1 MFISIRQAFKNK
13 VFACAFLFCFV
24 LSTPI
29 FYKVLVDDIASGK
42 MDVIHFIA
50 LSLQYLFCIVVMP
63 NKMSEG
69 YIKE

>member
-1 MFISIRQAFKNK
+1 MLTSIRNAFKNK
-13 VFACAFLFCFV
+13 VFTLAFLFCFV

-42 MDVIHFIA
+42 MDIIHFIA

-63 NKMSEG
+63 NKLSEG
-69 YIKE
+69 YTKE

>member
-1 MFISIRQAFKNK
+1 MFTSIRQAFKSK
-13 VFACAFLFCFV
+13 VFTVAFLFCFV

-29 FYKVLVDDIASGK
+29 FYKVLVDDITAGK
-42 MDVIHFIA
+42 MDLIHFIA